1 MKHRIS
7 LNLVGAIVAPAVLAA
22 FVIGMVV
29 SGALSCGARPANAQ
43 AAGGYAAVNPAGESP
58 FVAVAQTVMP
68 AVVSISAEKTV
79 SARRQQQTP
88 ELDGGPFDE
97 FFRRFLE
104 GMPGLPEQS
113 RTALGSGVIIDPAGY
128 IVTNNHVVNEFD
140 KIVVKLSDNTEIPA
154 KDVKVV
160 GKDSKTDLAVIKVTT
175 DHSLTALRMGK
186 AEDIKVGDWA
196 IAIGNAFGLEGTVTV
211 GVISAKGRSGLPLQ
225 EGPSY
230 QDFIQTD
237 ASINP
242 GNSGGALVNA
252 RGELIGI
259 NSAIRSPVG
268 ASVGIGFA
276 VPVDMVQSV
285 TDQLIK
291 HGKVV
296 RGFLGIKPQPVT
308 ESIRKAKGLAD
319 THGVL
324 VSEVVDGQPAQ
335 KAGVED
341 GDIIVKVN
349 ETDIRDVDQFRMLV
363 AEFAPGTTVS
373 LSIVRGSGRLTK
385 RVKLSEYPEDEVA
398 AAPGGQDDEPT
409 VKLGLGVR
417 TLTADERAE
426 AGVSGGVVV
435 ERIDRGSAADEAGL
449 QRGDIILEVG
459 DQKINNAADFRRRVV
474 DLAGKSEAIL
484 FRLKRGDA
492 RLFIA
497 VEPER

>member
-1 MKHRIS
+1 MKHKVS
-7 LNLVGAIVAPAVLAA
+7 LGLVGAIVAPAVLVA

-29 SGALSCGARPANAQ
+29 SGALSCGARPASAQ
-43 AAGGYAAVNPAGESP
+43 SGGYATLTQAGESP
-58 FVAVAQTVMP
+58 FVSVAQAVMP

-79 SARRQQQTP
+79 STRGQQQTP
-88 ELDGGPFDE
+88 EFGGGPFDE
-97 FFRRFLE
+97 FFRRFFE
-104 GMPGLPEQS
+104 GMPGIPEQS
-113 RTALGSGVIIDPAGY
+113 RAALGSGVIIDPAGY
-128 IVTNNHVVNEFD
+128 IVTNNHVVNDFD
-140 KIVVKLSDNTEIPA
+140 KIAIKLSDNTEIPA

-160 GKDSKTDLAVIKVTT
+160 GKDPKTDLAVLKVT
-175 DHSLTALRMGK
+175 SPEPLTAVRMGK
-186 AEDIKVGDWA
+186 ASDIKVGDWA

-211 GVISAKGRSGLPLQ
+211 GVISAKGRTGIPLA

-291 HGKVV
+291 HGKVI

-308 ESIRKAKGLAD
+308 EGIRKAKGLPD
-319 THGVL
+319 TKGVL
-324 VSEVVDGQPAQ
+324 VSEVIKDQPAD
-335 KAGVED
+335 KAGLED
-341 GDIIVKVN
+341 GDVILKVN
-349 ETDIRDVDQFRMLV
+349 DTGITDVDQFRRVV

-373 LSIVRGSGRLTK
+373 LAIARGKQRLTK
-385 RVKLSEYPEDEVA
+385 RVTLIEYPEDVA
-398 AAPGGQDDEPT
+398 AAPEQKDDEPT

-417 TLTADERAE
+417 TLTEDERDE

-435 ERIDRGSAADEAGL
+435 QQVNPGGAAEDAGI

-459 DQKINNAADFRRRVV
+459 DQKIANAADFRKRVLE
-474 DLAGKSEAIL
+474 LADKSEAIL
-484 FRLKRGDA
+484 FRIKRGDA

-497 VEPER
+497 VEPEK